1 MKTYRK
7 PAIDVYEIDSE
18 DIVATSNEEPITM
31 GQKAAVTNGTSLGDG
46 IDYGNGGD
54 GLVKSQTVD
63 FSSDDDWG
71 F

>member
-7 PAIDVYEIDSE
+7 PTIFVLEIEVE
-18 DIVATSNEEPITM
+18 DIIATSDPKIMMTNAGSGSANI
-31 GQKAAVTNGTSLGDG
+31 NGT
-46 IDYGNGGD
+46 DYGNGGD

>member
-7 PAIDVYEIDSE
+7 PTIFVLEIEVE
-18 DIVATSNEEPITM
+18 DIIATSDPEIMMTNATSRSANI
-31 GQKAAVTNGTSLGDG
+31 NGT
-46 IDYGNGGD
+46 DYGNGGD